1 MDDQLKKDDELKD
14 DDELKKLEEIIWKN
28 HGTEF
33 YCAKGMALKI
43 IRDKKLY
50 KKNYKRFRTYCSDKW
65 DMSRSR
71 AYQYI
76 DAYNIVVDGHDKVSQ

>member
-1 MDDQLKKDDELKD
+1 MDDELKKDDELKD

-33 YCAKGMALKI
+33 YCAKGRALKI

-50 KKNYKRFRTYCSDKW
+50 KKTAPNHAPISYVRHRF
-65 DMSRSR
+65 
-71 AYQYI
+71 
-76 DAYNIVVDGHDKVSQ
+76 